1 MTKSKTKKSS
11 IISRA
16 KPPAL
21 APTTQPSTSPIP
33 DDSSADIHTDS
44 SSVKYRSHLCSW
56 ADVGGG
62 GAARYART
70 KMVDDLAREGSLL
83 VSALAGA
90 TDAVHC
96 RPCKSLKYGELWV
109 GGAAAAAVKANL
121 PEGGTGGVSHE
132 PH

>member
-1 MTKSKTKKSS
+1 MTQSKTKKSS
-11 IISRA
+11 VFSRA

-21 APTTQPSTSPIP
+21 APTTKPSIP
-33 DDSSADIHTDS
+33 DSSADVHTDS
-44 SSVKYRSHLCSW
+44 SNVKYRSHLCSW
-56 ADVGGG
+56 ADVRGG

-109 GGAAAAAVKANL
+109 GAAAAAAVKANL

-132 PH
+132 PY